1 MTGLYIHVPFC
12 LSKCPYCDF
21 YSVKYGSEAAREYKS
36 AVIRNLRY
44 YGELY
49 GNIEF
54 DTVYFGGGTP
64 ILLWKEITEILEQA
78 NIVPEA
84 EITVEAN
91 PCCSDKENLFALRKA
106 GVNRISF
113 GVQSLNDNILKGL
126 SRRHNAAAA
135 VNAVKTASECGF
147 DNISADLMLGVE
159 GQSIDDAVN
168 SIEQLSRLPVTHIS
182 AYMLK
187 IEKGTPFAAR
197 SLKLPDEEEICG
209 IYLGAVSQLEKNG
222 YKQYEISNFSKKGFE
237 CRHNIKYWSS
247 GEYLGIGPAAHSFL
261 GGRRF
266 FTQRDIAGF
275 ISAPYQT
282 TAYEEDSKLSAAEE
296 YAMLRLRLSE
306 GLSLSE
312 FEARGGDSNELIQN
326 FPKIPREYYEYDGG
340 RIFLTPSGFLVS
352 NAVIGAL
359 LGL

>member
-21 YSVKYGSEAAREYKS
+21 YSVKYGSEAAKEYKS

-64 ILLWKEITEILEQA
+64 ILLWREITEILEQA
-78 NIVPEA
+78 NIAPEA
-84 EITVEAN
+84 EVTVEAN
-91 PCCSDKENLFALRKA
+91 PCCSYRENLSALRKA

-126 SRRHNAAAA
+126 GRRHNAAAA
-135 VNAVKTASECGF
+135 VNSIKTASESGF

-159 GQSIDDAVN
+159 GQSGEDVSL
-168 SIEQLSRLPVTHIS
+168 SIKGLSELPVTHIS

-187 IEKGTPFAAR
+187 IEEGTPFAAR

-209 IYLGAVSQLEKNG
+209 IYLNAVSQLDKNG
-222 YKQYEISNFSKKGFE
+222 FKQYEISNFAKEGFC
-237 CRHNIKYWSS
+237 CRHNIKYWNRE
-247 GEYLGIGPAAHSFL
+247 EYLGIGPAAHSFFN
-261 GGRRF
+261 GKRF
-266 FTQRDIAGF
+266 FTQRDIASF
-275 ISAPYQT
+275 ISAPNQIT
-282 TAYEEDSKLSAAEE
+282 VYEEDSELSAAEE
-296 YAMLRLRLSE
+296 CAMLRLRLSE
-306 GLSLSE
+306 GLLLSE
-312 FEARGGDSNELIQN
+312 FEAWGGDSNVLIRN
-326 FPKIPREYYEYDGG
+326 LSNIPKEYYNFNGMS
-340 RIFLTPSGFLVS
+340 ISLTPPGFLVS
-352 NAVIGAL
+352 NAVIGVL
-359 LGL
+359 LGF